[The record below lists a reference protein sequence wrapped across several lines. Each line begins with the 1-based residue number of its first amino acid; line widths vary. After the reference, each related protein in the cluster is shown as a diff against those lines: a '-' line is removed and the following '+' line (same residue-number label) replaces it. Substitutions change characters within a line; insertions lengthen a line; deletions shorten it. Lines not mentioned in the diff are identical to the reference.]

1 MDGWKKNASLTLEIT
16 GYTAEGM
23 GVARWEGRVVFIP
36 GTILGERWE
45 IQLLKVKTNVAWGR
59 AVRLLVPSPERV
71 ELDCPLAGRCG
82 GCQYRH
88 MTYKEE
94 LRAKRQR
101 VQDALTRVGGVSLE
115 LPQVLGAEDP
125 LRYRNKVQ
133 FPVAQEKRGLAVG
146 YYRARSHDVLDVA
159 DCLLQPEAVTT
170 LRRAFKGWMERYRI
184 PAYDEGTRQGLI
196 RHLYVRTNQAGEA
209 LCCVVANGARL
220 PHAPE
225 LVQALRQAVPAL
237 AGLVLNTNTK
247 DTNVILGPNYR
258 IIWGRDFLEERLCG
272 MTFRLSVPSF
282 FQINRAQTER
292 LYAQALEFAGLT
304 GRETV
309 LDLYCGIGTI
319 SLALAQRAGQVIGAE
334 IVPEAVQDAQA
345 NAARN
350 RVPNARFLCGDAGE
364 AAFQLAAEGVR
375 PQVICVDPPRK
386 GLAPEVP
393 EILASMAPER
403 IVYVSCDPATLA
415 RDVKRFGELGYP
427 AVKAQAVDLFPRTA
441 HVETVVLLSKGE
453 IGSKKVRVEFS
464 LEDMDMSGFQ
474 KGATYEQ
481 IKAYVLEKYGLKVS
495 SLYISQ
501 VKRKC
506 GLDVG
511 QNYNLSK
518 KEDAKVP
525 QCPPEKEAAIV
536 DALRYFKMI
545 V

>member
-1 MDGWKKNASLTLEIT
+1 MDVWRKNATLTLEIT

-23 GVARWEGRVVFIP
+23 GVARWDGRVVFVP

-45 IQLLKVKTNVAWGR
+45 VQLLKVKTNVAWGR
-59 AVRLLVPSPERV
+59 AVRLLAPSPERV

-88 MTYKEE
+88 MTYEEE

-184 PAYDEGTRQGLI
+184 PAYGEGTRQGLI

-225 LVQALRQAVPAL
+225 LVQTLRQAVPAL

-247 DTNVILGPNYR
+247 DTNVILGPSYR
-258 IIWGRDFLEERLCG
+258 TIWGRDFLEERLCG

-350 RVPNARFLCGDAGE
+350 QVDNARFLCGDAGE
-364 AAFQLAAEGVR
+364 AAFQLAAEGIR

-393 EILASMAPER
+393 EILASMEPER

-415 RDVKRFGELGYP
+415 RDVNRFGELGYP
-427 AVKAQAVDLFPRTA
+427 VVKAQAVDLFPRTA

-453 IGSKKVRVEFS
+453 IDSKKVRVEFS

-481 IKAYVLEKYGLKVS
+481 IKAYVLKHTGLKVS

-525 QCPPEKEAAIV
+525 QCPPEKEAAIME
-536 DALRYFKMI
+536 ALKHFQMLE
-545 V
+545 

>member
-45 IQLLKVKTNVAWGR
+45 VQLLKVKTNVAWGR
-59 AVRLLVPSPERV
+59 AVRLLDPSPERV

-88 MTYKEE
+88 MTYEEE

-115 LPQVLGAEDP
+115 LPQVLGAENP

-146 YYRARSHDVLDVA
+146 YYRARSHDVLDVD
-159 DCLLQPEAVTT
+159 DCLLQPETVTT
-170 LRRAFKGWMERYRI
+170 LRRAFKGWMERYRV
-184 PAYDEGTRQGLI
+184 PAYDEGTCQGLI

-209 LCCVVANGARL
+209 LCCVVANGTRL

-225 LVQALRQAVPAL
+225 LVQSLRQAAPTLV
-237 AGLVLNTNTK
+237 GMVLNTNTK

-258 IIWGRDFLEERLCG
+258 TIWGRDFLEERLCG

-282 FQINRAQTER
+282 FQINRAQTGR

-304 GRETV
+304 GQETV

-350 RVPNARFLCGDAGE
+350 QVDNARFLCGDAGE

-453 IGSKKVRVEFS
+453 IDSKKVRVEFS

-525 QCPPEKEAAIV
+525 QCPPEKEAAIME
-536 DALRYFKMI
+536 ALKHFHM